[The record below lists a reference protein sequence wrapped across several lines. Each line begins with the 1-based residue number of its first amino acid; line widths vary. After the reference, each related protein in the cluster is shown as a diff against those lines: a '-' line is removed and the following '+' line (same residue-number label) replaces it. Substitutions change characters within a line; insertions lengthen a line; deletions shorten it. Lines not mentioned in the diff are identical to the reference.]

1 MRARRGEAQKKREGG
16 RGRLCSK
23 YGWMDGWM
31 GGWVDVGSQGGKYGL
46 RKKKQAILQR

>member
-1 MRARRGEAQKKREGG
+1 MSRCGPGEVKHKRSEREGG
-16 RGRLCSK
+16 GGCAVS
-23 YGWMDGWM
+23 MDGWM